1 MSLDHLTHDA
11 AAAPFTGTEALE
23 RNDASRPATLVSGKT
38 MPYDE
43 AWTLQRA
50 CRTERAADRCRD
62 LLLLIE
68 HPSVYTL
75 GRTTQDRHWPG
86 ADQLSRETGI
96 PVIRT
101 ERGGSI
107 TYHGPGQLVGYP
119 ILRLTDY
126 CAGPKAYVRRLEA
139 VLIGTLAEWGIAAH
153 RREGLPGVWVGGD
166 RPSKIASIGV
176 RISQGVTSHGF
187 ALNVCPDLEP
197 FSHIVPCGISGC
209 RVTSMAALM
218 NTTPDLQVVQQQ
230 IAAQFTAQF
239 HLTWTETVAL
249 ARFAARM
256 ESPAS
261 DVSPSSIH
269 VMRHPPS
276 KEPPDD

>member
-1 MSLDHLTHDA
+1 MSLDHLIPHA
-11 AAAPFTGTEALE
+11 AVEPFRGTEAME
-23 RNDASRPATLVSGKT
+23 QNDAPRPATLVYGQA

-43 AWTLQRA
+43 AWTLQRT
-50 CRTERAADRCRD
+50 CRAERAANRCRD

-75 GRTTQDRHWPG
+75 GRTTQDGHWPG
-86 ADQLSRETGI
+86 EDQLSQETRI

-119 ILRLTDY
+119 IIRLTDY
-126 CAGPKAYVRRLEA
+126 CAGPKAYVRLLEE
-139 VLIGTLAEWGIAAH
+139 VLIDTLAEWGITAH

-176 RISQGVTSHGF
+176 RISQGITTHGF

-209 RVTSMAALM
+209 HVTSMAALRD
-218 NTTPDLQVVQQQ
+218 TTPDLHVVQQQ
-230 IAAQFTAQF
+230 LAALFAARF
-239 HLTWTETVAL
+239 HLTWTETVAPEQL
-249 ARFAARM
+249 AALMAQP
-256 ESPAS
+256 EHNP
-261 DVSPSSIH
+261 SPSSIH
-269 VMRHPPS
+269 APS
-276 KEPPDD
+276 NPEGAP